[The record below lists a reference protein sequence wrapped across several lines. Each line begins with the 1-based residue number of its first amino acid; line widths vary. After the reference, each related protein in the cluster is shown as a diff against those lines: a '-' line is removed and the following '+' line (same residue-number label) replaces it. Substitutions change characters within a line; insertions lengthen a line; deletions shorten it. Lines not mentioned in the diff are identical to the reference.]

1 MFMFTGRKVTPYFPI
16 FARLPAFSYLCPGA
30 LPQLPFKFEIF
41 MTNINA
47 VAHPNVLAAEG
58 ANEFYL
64 TADTRGTLTT
74 PDIIRRLEARGIATL
89 NVNGEAFVTLFL
101 EECARAVAEG
111 YNVVTPFFRASLS
124 LRGKVFANDLGHTL
138 DPERL
143 TVGVNLRA
151 GKAAREAVSG
161 LRVTPYQQP
170 GLSGPVIQSVVDPT
184 VGEEGK
190 LTPGCMVLLKGL
202 RMAVKGEDSS
212 VGVYFTSLE
221 DEGVEVHIPAS
232 KIFPN
237 KPKRLQFMLPQEV
250 GKGEW
255 KVRVVTQSGA
265 NRIHTMKLIVE
276 GGYDW
281 EVEVL

>member
-1 MFMFTGRKVTPYFPI
+1 MLMFTGRKVTPYFPI

-30 LPQLPFKFEIF
+30 LPQFPFKFEII

-111 YNVVTPFFRASLS
+111 YNVVTPLFRASLS

-212 VGVYFTSLE
+212 VGVYFRSVE
-221 DEGVEVHIPAS
+221 DENVEVHITPDQ
-232 KIFPN
+232 IYPN
-237 KPKRLQFMLPQEV
+237 MPKQMQFKLPPEV
-250 GKGEW
+250 VSGTW
-255 KVRVVTQSGA
+255 LVRVVTQMSGNTNILLKEPA
-265 NRIHTMKLIVE
+265 SGE
-276 GGYDW
+276 YEW
-281 EVEVL
+281 EVEVD

>member
-1 MFMFTGRKVTPYFPI
+1 MFTGRKVTPYFPI

-30 LPQLPFKFEIF
+30 LPQFPFKFEIF

-138 DPERL
+138 EPDRL

-161 LRVTPYQQP
+161 LRVTPYEQP
-170 GLSGPVIQSVVDPT
+170 GPSGPVLSSIIDPT

-190 LTPGCMVLLKGL
+190 LRPGCMVLIKGFRL
-202 RMAVKGEDSS
+202 AIKGDASI
-212 VGVYFTSLE
+212 VGVYFKSLE
-221 DEGVEVHIPAS
+221 DDEKEVHIPTD

-237 KPKRLQFMLPQEV
+237 DPKTLQFSLPQEV
-250 GKGEW
+250 GTGLW
-255 KVRVVTQSGA
+255 SVRVVTQMGATTAVLLKKPRSG
-265 NRIHTMKLIVE
+265 E
-276 GGYDW
+276 YEW
-281 EVEVL
+281 EVEVE

>member
-250 GKGEW
+250 TAGRW
-255 KVRVVTQSGA
+255 MVRVVTQLAS
-265 NRIHTMKLIVE
+265 NRSDTMKLPTE
-276 GGYDW
+276 GEYEW
-281 EVEVL
+281 TVEVV

>member
-1 MFMFTGRKVTPYFPI
+1 MFTGRKVTPYFPI

-30 LPQLPFKFEIF
+30 LPQFPFKFEIF

-47 VAHPNVLAAEG
+47 IAHPNVLAAEG

-111 YNVVTPFFRASLS
+111 YNVVTPLFRASLS

-184 VGEEGK
+184 RGEEGK

-250 GKGEW
+250 GMGEW
-255 KVRVVTQSGA
+255 KVRVVTQTGA
-265 NRIHTMKLIVE
+265 NRHYEMRMPSE
-276 GGYDW
+276 GQYEW
-281 EVEVL
+281 TVEVI